1 MSKKIRK
8 KVSEK
13 AGLPPGSLVYIGAE
27 KQQKHLIELISY
39 TDSEYFFYS
48 SENADEV
55 LKKINPAHQSWFNVV
70 GLTQIET
77 ISKIGSYF
85 SLHHLLLEDILNTDQ
100 RAKSDVYEQQ
110 ISITLK
116 VLNKLENENIEYEQ
130 ISLVLGKNYIISFQ
144 EKEGDMFSNI
154 RNRLNTTGSNVRN
167 KNTEYLFYRLLDH
180 VVDSYFSILEKLG
193 ERIELLENE
202 MNKPSR
208 ISVNKIHE
216 LRRELIII
224 RKNIYPLR
232 EALNKLIKDDAGL
245 LSSETERYL
254 GDVYDHC
261 LIIIETLETYRELAS
276 GLTEFY
282 MSTVSNKMNEV
293 IKTLTIIST
302 IFIPLT
308 FLVGVYGMNFKY
320 MPEIDKP
327 YAYPI
332 VWGIMLLIAV
342 AMLVYFKVKKWL

>member
-1 MSKKIRK
+1 MGKKIRK

-13 AGLPPGSLVYIGAE
+13 AGLPPGSLVYIGEE

-55 LKKINPAHQSWFNVV
+55 LKKFNPAHQSWLNVV
-70 GLTQIET
+70 GLAQIET
-77 ISKIGSYF
+77 ISKMGNYF

-144 EKEGDMFSNI
+144 EKEGDLFSNI
-154 RNRLNTTGSNVRN
+154 RKRLNTTGSNVRN

-193 ERIELLENE
+193 ERIEHLENE
-202 MNKPSR
+202 MNKPNR

-232 EALNKLIKDDAGL
+232 EALNKLIKDDAGF
-245 LSSETERYL
+245 LSIETERYL

-332 VWGIMLLIAV
+332 VWGIMLLIAF